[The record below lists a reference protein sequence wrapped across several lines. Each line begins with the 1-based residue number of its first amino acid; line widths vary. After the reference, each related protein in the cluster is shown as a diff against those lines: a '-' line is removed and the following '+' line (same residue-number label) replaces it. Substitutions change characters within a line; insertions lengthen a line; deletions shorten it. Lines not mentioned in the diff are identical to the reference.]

1 MPRTRL
7 QGVIVLLICLGLLP
21 AVSGGPVSQAQEDG
35 DCATQA
41 EQAVTATD
49 ESCMSLSVGTA
60 CTGYGMITTSPE
72 FEAAAAPPS
81 SASLQGLSGITALAV
96 SPSGE
101 QSWSVVSLRV
111 PGMGETPLFAVL
123 YGGATLW
130 NEPGQ
135 PVPPVCRATSIGTVN
150 IRAEP
155 NTNAAILGQ
164 LLVNESALITAR
176 LPDSSWWQIVWNGQ
190 PAWVY
195 AELAPSDC
203 NPATMVAIDP
213 VTGEL
218 SGGLPAPDFQGVRL
232 ESSFSPA
239 LCPNAPRGGLLVQS
253 EGEGAAWRIND
264 MTMGLNGTVLVQA
277 GADDL
282 LAVQVLEGQV
292 VLEVSGVSRV
302 ARVGQLL
309 RVPLHDGAIES
320 VPGPPL
326 DFVSGEAARAP
337 LVLLPRPVE
346 PPEASVDPVLPAG
359 ADLVCSPLPQTW
371 TSDSPLNGVPQI
383 RVAASAGQ
391 PIRVRAVYPQGGTR
405 LLVQP
410 PGEAAQVIAE
420 VPVGQGGV
428 ASLTGDWSASQTG
441 IYTVIAEAVS
451 PGEAV
456 EFTLTCD
463 LPAALEPPPLQ
474 SCESLLLNWNDVS
487 GGVVRFSGRQGAT
500 ISVMAEHTLPS
511 QGAAQTLSVL
521 TEAGEQIGAVAF
533 VAFPDRQVAGPLDVV
548 LPQDGAYLL
557 RWDGDP
563 FNVMR
568 VEALCRMPPTPT
580 TSP

>member
-1 MPRTRL
+1 MRRTCW
-7 QGVIVLLICLGLLP
+7 QGLAALLICLGLLSAIP
-21 AVSGGPVSQAQEDG
+21 GGSVSRAQEG
-35 DCATQA
+35 GACAVQV
-41 EQAVTATD
+41 EQAVAATG
-49 ESCMSLSVGTA
+49 ESCTNLSPGTA
-60 CTGYGMITTSPE
+60 CTGYGMITASPE
-72 FEAAAAPPS
+72 FGAAATPPS

-111 PGMGETPLFAVL
+111 PGMGGNSLFAVL

-176 LPDSSWWQIVWNGQ
+176 LPDSSWWQIVWNDQ

-203 NPATMVAIDP
+203 SPAAMVVIDP

-218 SGGLPAPDFQGVRL
+218 SGGLPAPDFQGARL
-232 ESSFSPA
+232 ESGFSSA
-239 LCPNAPRGGLLVQS
+239 LCPDAPRGGLLVQS
-253 EGEGAAWRIND
+253 EGEGAAWRING
-264 MTMGLNGTVLVQA
+264 MTMGLNGTVLLQA

-282 LAVQVLEGQV
+282 LAVQVLAGQV

-302 ARVGQLL
+302 ARDGQLL

-326 DFVSGEAARAP
+326 EFVSADAARAP
-337 LVLLPRPVE
+337 LALLPHPIE
-346 PPEASVDPVLPAG
+346 PPEASTVPVLPVG

-371 TSDSPLNGVPQI
+371 TSEFPLNGAPQM

-391 PIRVRAVYPQGGTR
+391 PIRVRVVSPQGGTR

-420 VPVGQGGV
+420 VPVGQGSV
-428 ASLTGDWSASQTG
+428 ASLMGDWSASRTG
-441 IYTVIAEAVS
+441 IYTIIAEAVS
-451 PGEAV
+451 LGEAV

-474 SCESLLLNWNDVS
+474 SCEALLLNWEDVS
-487 GGVVRFSGRQGAT
+487 GGMVRFSGRQGAT
-500 ISVMAEHTLPS
+500 ISVVAEHALPS

-533 VAFPDRQVAGPLDVV
+533 VAFPDRQVAGPLDVI

-568 VEALCRMPPTPT
+568 VEALCRMPPTPP